1 MAIPASSWIIGL
13 LAGTLTTL
21 SFVPQVV
28 KAWRTR
34 SLTDFSV
41 AMLLTFAIG
50 VSLWVVYGVMIGGTP
65 VIVANAITLALA
77 LALLAMKLRFG

>member
-1 MAIPASSWIIGL
+1 MAIPSSSWIIGL

-34 SLTDFSV
+34 SLTDFSLP
-41 AMLLTFAIG
+41 MLLTFALG
-50 VSLWVVYGVMIGGTP
+50 VSLWVVYGVMIGGVP

>member
-1 MAIPASSWIIGL
+1 VAIPPSSWIIGL

-21 SFVPQVV
+21 SFVPQVI

-34 SLTDFSV
+34 SLTDFSLP
-41 AMLLTFAIG
+41 MLLTFTSG
-50 VSLWVVYGVMIGGTP
+50 VSLWVVYGVMIGGVP
-65 VIVANAITLALA
+65 VIVANVVTLALA

>member
-1 MAIPASSWIIGL
+1 MAIPSSSWIIGL

-34 SLTDFSV
+34 SLTDFSLP
-41 AMLLTFAIG
+41 MLLTFAIG
-50 VSLWVVYGVMIGGTP
+50 VSLWVVYGVMIGGVP
-65 VIVANAITLALA
+65 VIIANAITLALA

>member
-1 MAIPASSWIIGL
+1 MAIPSSSWIVGL

-34 SLTDFSV
+34 SLGDFSV
-41 AMLLTFAIG
+41 PMLLTFAIG
-50 VSLWVVYGVMIGGTP
+50 VSLWVVYGVMIGGVP
-65 VIVANAITLALA
+65 VIVANAITLALV

>member
-1 MAIPASSWIIGL
+1 MALPAPSWIIGV
-13 LAGTLTTL
+13 LAGTLTTA

-34 SLTDFSV
+34 SLADFSLS
-41 AMLLTFAIG
+41 MLLTVALG
-50 VSLWVVYGVMIGGTP
+50 VALWVVYGVMIGGAP
-65 VIVANAITLALA
+65 IVIFNAVTLALA

>member
-1 MAIPASSWIIGL
+1 MALPAPSWIIGV
-13 LAGTLTTL
+13 LAGTLTTV

-34 SLTDFSV
+34 SLADFSLS
-41 AMLLTFAIG
+41 MLLTFVLG
-50 VSLWVVYGVMIGGTP
+50 VALWVVYGVMIGGGP
-65 VIVANAITLALA
+65 VVISNAVTLALA

>member
-1 MAIPASSWIIGL
+1 MAILASSWIIGL

-34 SLTDFSV
+34 SLTDFSLP
-41 AMLLTFAIG
+41 MLLTFAIG
-50 VSLWVVYGVMIGGTP
+50 VSLWVVYGVMIGGVP
-65 VIVANAITLALA
+65 VIVANAITLALV

>member
-1 MAIPASSWIIGL
+1 VAIPSSSWIIGL
-13 LAGTLTTL
+13 VAGTLTTM

-34 SLTDFSV
+34 SLADFSL

-50 VSLWVVYGVMIGGTP
+50 VSLWVVYGVMIGGVP
-65 VIVANAITLALA
+65 VIVANATTLALT